1 MQYIASCRL
10 NNNLL
15 VLFFMAEYNEK
26 LEDLVDHY
34 LIDNEE
40 LEKRTEGGGVGY
52 LINGNMC
59 LGVYEDFLVTRI
71 GEQLA
76 RSLIDRPGIRKYL
89 PDDGLYDDFIMIEEK
104 IYNHSKALH
113 KFIDKSIAYTESL
126 PQKDHGKSDID
137 F

>member
-1 MQYIASCRL
+1 
-10 NNNLL
+10 
-15 VLFFMAEYNEK
+15 MAEYNEK

>member
-1 MQYIASCRL
+1 
-10 NNNLL
+10 
-15 VLFFMAEYNEK
+15 MAEYNEK

-40 LEKRTEGGGVGY
+40 LEKRKESSGVGY

-59 LGVYEDFLVTRI
+59 LGVYEDFLVARI

-76 RSLIDRPGIRKYL
+76 QTLVDRPGIRKYL
-89 PDDGLYDDFIMIEEK
+89 PDDGLYDDFIMVEEQ

-113 KFIDKSIAYTESL
+113 KFIDQSITYTESM
-126 PQKDHGKSDID
+126 PPKDHGKTNMDS
-137 F
+137 